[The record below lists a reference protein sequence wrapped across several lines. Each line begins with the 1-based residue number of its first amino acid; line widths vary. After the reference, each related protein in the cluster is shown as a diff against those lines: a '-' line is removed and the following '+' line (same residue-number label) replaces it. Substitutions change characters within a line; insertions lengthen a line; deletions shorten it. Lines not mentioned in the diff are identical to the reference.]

1 MFLFRIQS
9 GWWWWH
15 RCPLPSISPHCGI
28 AMQIFVN
35 GDFFWRMLNQ
45 HWMLSQH
52 TSEKI
57 VDALQSDR
65 LINQDSACSIS
76 PEGWV
81 KRTRQTYDLS
91 SSLKGDLSWCGWAF
105 RDVSKIQT
113 GIWKGWE
120 RHFWS
125 RLPKKNILFFFIVG
139 KKMWCNKIQ
148 HLMLCKIVTKC
159 TLHWLSPSVAK
170 CQMPK
175 LGIRPSKVNFEN
187 YGFPNL
193 FTSIKVPIGQRIQP

>member
-1 MFLFRIQS
+1 MFLFRFQS

-35 GDFFWRMLNQ
+35 GDFFWRMLTQ
-45 HWMLSQH
+45 HCMLSQH

-76 PEGWV
+76 PEGWI
-81 KRTRQTYDLS
+81 KRTRHMTFQALWRGICHGVVGPSGMCPRFRQEFGRAGNGTFGLDC
-91 SSLKGDLSWCGWAF
+91 LKKTF
-105 RDVSKIQT
+105 Y
-113 GIWKGWE
+113 
-120 RHFWS
+120 
-125 RLPKKNILFFFIVG
+125 FFFIVG